1 MRGFIEHDG
10 RECELG
16 IHSNRFTTKE
26 MCPIFLALRRQRL
39 KETMRERRF
48 EEFLERGRRY

>member
-16 IHSNRFTTKE
+16 THSNRFTTKE
-26 MCPIFLALRRQRL
+26 MCPIFLELRRTRL
-39 KETMRERRF
+39 KETMRARRF
-48 EEFLERGRRY
+48 DEFLERLR